1 MQLPVYTHP
10 TLTVLIDDSESFL
23 KSLSFQL
30 DPMLASKTFHDTNS
44 ALSWLTNSARLDTIP
59 LQANFDTQ
67 NLPFDQCNVAVD
79 LERIWRISGQDQR
92 FATPS
97 VLVVDYSMPQ
107 MNGIEFCQAV
117 RHLPCKKILFTGA
130 ADEKIAVN
138 AFNRGLIDRYIKK
151 SDENALDLLEREI
164 GDLQAT
170 FFAQQSETLRDLLV
184 LHNYNFLSDPALAD
198 VVLQLSRAHGFV
210 EHYVFPNP
218 TGILFFDQK
227 GKATLMIIETEKG
240 LRAQYEIARDND
252 APPSLQSA
260 LLEQRLIPFFSD
272 PDGDGMYSKAMGSHW
287 HRYCSAPSICLGQ
300 ETYFWALF
308 DLPAHYMGR
317 PVLSYEQFLR
327 EWRKPNDI
335 AA

>member
-67 NLPFDQCNVAVD
+67 NLPSDQCNVAVD
-79 LERIWRISGQDQR
+79 LERIWHISQHSHR

-107 MNGIEFCQAV
+107 MNGIEFCQAIK
-117 RHLPCKKILFTGA
+117 HLPCKKILFTGT

-151 SDENALDLLEREI
+151 SDVNALDMLEREI
-164 GDLQAT
+164 VDLQAE

-184 LHNYNFLSDPALAD
+184 LHNYNFLRDAALTA
-198 VVLQLSRAHGFV
+198 VVHELSRLHGFV

-218 TGILFFDQK
+218 AGILFFDQQ
-227 GKATLMIIETEKG
+227 GKATLMIIETEKSM
-240 LRAQYEIARDND
+240 RAHYEIARDND
-252 APPSLQSA
+252 APASLQSA

-272 PDGDGMYSKAMGSHW
+272 PDGDGMYSKAMGNYW
-287 HRYCSAPSICLGQ
+287 QRYCRAPSTCQGL
-300 ETYFWALF
+300 ETYFWARF
-308 DLPAHYMGR
+308 DLPAYYMQR

-327 EWRKPNDI
+327 EWRLPSTI